1 MYNLECYR
9 SIFEET
15 FYMTPVIFPFLKTSS
30 GSDGIQGMTLS
41 WKCATKRQCP
51 NLSSYDAFL
60 MNNARLKT
68 GKRSTVFP
76 YRRSCRKQARGRI
89 VILRHNG
96 RKRFCRSVANE
107 KECGRKQRVPGF
119 CGRGSV
125 VPGGAGHSGAL
136 WHGCVRFCERNGP
149 GAGTGAGSFGNRTA
163 CPDGAGAGK
172 ERQQIHPFL

>member
-15 FYMTPVIFPFLKTSS
+15 FYMTPVIFLFLKTSS

-51 NLSSYDAFL
+51 NLPSYDAFL

-96 RKRFCRSVANE
+96 
-107 KECGRKQRVPGF
+107 KETLLPL
-119 CGRGSV
+119 S
-125 VPGGAGHSGAL
+125 
-136 WHGCVRFCERNGP
+136 CEREGMRKEAACSRFLRQRLSCS
-149 GAGTGAGSFGNRTA
+149 GRRRTFWSLMA
-163 CPDGAGAGK
+163 WM
-172 ERQQIHPFL
+172 FSVL

>member
-1 MYNLECYR
+1 
-9 SIFEET
+9 
-15 FYMTPVIFPFLKTSS
+15 MTPVIFLFLKTSS

-51 NLSSYDAFL
+51 NLPSYDAFL

-96 RKRFCRSVANE
+96 KETLLPLSCEREGMRKEAACSRFLR
-107 KECGRKQRVPGF
+107 QRLS
-119 CGRGSV
+119 CS
-125 VPGGAGHSGAL
+125 GGAGHSGAL
-136 WHGCVRFCERNGP
+136 WRGCFRFCERNGL

>member
-15 FYMTPVIFPFLKTSS
+15 FYMTPVIFLFLKTSS

-51 NLSSYDAFL
+51 NLPSYDAFL

-96 RKRFCRSVANE
+96 
-107 KECGRKQRVPGF
+107 KETLLPL
-119 CGRGSV
+119 S
-125 VPGGAGHSGAL
+125 
-136 WHGCVRFCERNGP
+136 CEREGMRKE
-149 GAGTGAGSFGNRTA
+149 AA
-163 CPDGAGAGK
+163 CSRFL
-172 ERQQIHPFL
+172 RQRLSCSDRKSTRLNSSHASKSRMPSSA